1 MPSYFDT
8 NIDIFLYSFKYFE
21 NFLYSSNE
29 ENLISPD
36 LYRINCGIPIIGIS
50 SPFENSGS

>member
-1 MPSYFDT
+1 MKN
-8 NIDIFLYSFKYFE
+8 NILQTKNKTKYFE

-29 ENLISPD
+29 ENLISPG